1 MRMGEPAR
9 KHGLPDEDIWH
20 AVRNATRL
28 VGMGDELTMLI
39 RPGRDAMM
47 LEIGVLGFEGGRLS
61 RHPCDAATAE
71 VLPVPRLRR

>member
-28 VGMGDELTMLI
+28 VGMDDELTMLI
-39 RPGRDAMM
+39 GPGRDAMM
-47 LEIGVLGFEGGRLS
+47 LEIGVLGFEGDDS
-61 RHPCDAATAE
+61 VVIHAMP
-71 VLPVPRLRR
+71 LRPKFYRFLD